1 MPGENPKLVVITGI
15 SLRMQPGCV
24 SSGPVAGFAGASGR
38 IHHKTVAGVGQ
49 SGYEFSFLS
58 MSGCRIVGRRKF
70 LSRL

>member
-1 MPGENPKLVVITGI
+1 M
-15 SLRMQPGCV
+15 
-24 SSGPVAGFAGASGR
+24 AGFTIKPAS
-38 IHHKTVAGVGQ
+38 ALEGVGQ